1 MNKNLLKI
9 GFWSMV
15 MTLAAC
21 SQEEIET
28 ANNEQNEIEG
38 VAQAPLSVNG
48 YKTSRT
54 VVSEDDESFS
64 LWWAASSSS
73 AISLRCLRRRSVWV

>member
-15 MTLAAC
+15 MSLAAC

-38 VAQAPLSVNG
+38 VAQAPLSVEDTRPPVRWLL
-48 YKTSRT
+48 KTMKA
-54 VVSEDDESFS
+54 S
-64 LWWAASSSS
+64 L
-73 AISLRCLRRRSVWV
+73 CGGQPVNPSVCMAPA